1 MESNEDSP
9 SRPAKKDAKPSYSGS
24 NAQPSGRSPDSH
36 RSYQGGDRQGYRS
49 DRGSQGGYRSDR
61 PQGQSSGYRSDRA
74 PSSGGYR
81 SDRGSSGGYRS
92 DRPQGQS
99 SGYRSDRSSQGGY
112 HSDRPQGGYRS
123 DRPQDTVLT
132 GHPLPG
138 ATVRT
143 ADSRASL
150 RDIARTERLHREDTV
165 PTDPPKASLP
175 EAIAPTVPREGPPT
189 LPSAVSGLSTEIR
202 PLSARISR
210 VKTPAMPARVLLPIP
225 ATMPTTRRQA

>member
-1 MESNEDSP
+1 MP
-9 SRPAKKDAKPSYSGS
+9 SRPTAGAMLSLPDAARIHIAATRAGT
-24 NAQPSGRSPDSH
+24 A
-36 RSYQGGDRQGYRS
+36 
-49 DRGSQGGYRSDR
+49 RGTVQTAGPREDTA
-61 PQGQSSGYRSDRA
+61 PTVLRA
-74 PSSGGYR
+74 SL
-81 SDRGSSGGYRS
+81 
-92 DRPQGQS
+92 
-99 SGYRSDRSSQGGY
+99 
-112 HSDRPQGGYRS
+112 
-123 DRPQDTVLT
+123 QDTAPTERLLPADTIPTGVPPEDTAPTVLRASLQDTAPTGLPREDITRTAPREDTAPTVLRASLQATVLT

>member
-1 MESNEDSP
+1 MP
-9 SRPAKKDAKPSYSGS
+9 SRPTAGAMLSLPDAARIHIAATRAGT
-24 NAQPSGRSPDSH
+24 A
-36 RSYQGGDRQGYRS
+36 
-49 DRGSQGGYRSDR
+49 RGTVQTAGPREDTA
-61 PQGQSSGYRSDRA
+61 PTVLRA
-74 PSSGGYR
+74 SLQDTAPTERLLPADTVPTGV
-81 SDRGSSGGYRS
+81 
-92 DRPQGQS
+92 PPEATAPTVL
-99 SGYRSDRSSQGGY
+99 RSSL
-112 HSDRPQGGYRS
+112 
-123 DRPQDTVLT
+123 QDTREDTAPTVLRASLQATVLT

-150 RDIARTERLHREDTV
+150 RDIARTERLHREDTVPTVPREDTV

>member
-1 MESNEDSP
+1 MP
-9 SRPAKKDAKPSYSGS
+9 SRPTAGAMLSLPDAARIHIAATRAGT
-24 NAQPSGRSPDSH
+24 A
-36 RSYQGGDRQGYRS
+36 
-49 DRGSQGGYRSDR
+49 RGTVQTAGPREDTA
-61 PQGQSSGYRSDRA
+61 PTVLRA
-74 PSSGGYR
+74 SL
-81 SDRGSSGGYRS
+81 
-92 DRPQGQS
+92 QA
-99 SGYRSDRSSQGGY
+99 
-112 HSDRPQGGYRS
+112 
-123 DRPQDTVLT
+123 TVLT

-150 RDIARTERLHREDTV
+150 RDIARTERLHREDTVPTVPREDTV

>member
-1 MESNEDSP
+1 MP
-9 SRPAKKDAKPSYSGS
+9 SRPTAGAMLSLPDAARIHIAATRAGT
-24 NAQPSGRSPDSH
+24 A
-36 RSYQGGDRQGYRS
+36 
-49 DRGSQGGYRSDR
+49 RGTVQTAGPREDTA
-61 PQGQSSGYRSDRA
+61 PTVLRA
-74 PSSGGYR
+74 SLQDTAPTERLLPADTVPTGVPPEATAPTVLRASLQATAPTGLPREDITRTAPRADTAPTVLRASLR
-81 SDRGSSGGYRS
+81 
-92 DRPQGQS
+92 
-99 SGYRSDRSSQGGY
+99 
-112 HSDRPQGGYRS
+112 
-123 DRPQDTVLT
+123 DTVLT

>member
-1 MESNEDSP
+1 MP
-9 SRPAKKDAKPSYSGS
+9 SRPTAGAMLSLPDAARIHIAATRAGT
-24 NAQPSGRSPDSH
+24 A
-36 RSYQGGDRQGYRS
+36 
-49 DRGSQGGYRSDR
+49 RGTVQTAGPREDTA
-61 PQGQSSGYRSDRA
+61 PTVLRA
-74 PSSGGYR
+74 SLQDTAPTERLLPADTVPTGVPPEATAPTVLRASLQATAPTGLPREDITRTAPRADTAPTVLRASLR
-81 SDRGSSGGYRS
+81 
-92 DRPQGQS
+92 
-99 SGYRSDRSSQGGY
+99 
-112 HSDRPQGGYRS
+112 
-123 DRPQDTVLT
+123 DTVLT

-150 RDIARTERLHREDTV
+150 RDTVLTGHPRREDITRTAPRADTV

>member
-1 MESNEDSP
+1 MP
-9 SRPAKKDAKPSYSGS
+9 SRPTAGAMLSLPDAARIHIAATRAGT
-24 NAQPSGRSPDSH
+24 A
-36 RSYQGGDRQGYRS
+36 
-49 DRGSQGGYRSDR
+49 RGTVQTAGPREDTA
-61 PQGQSSGYRSDRA
+61 PTVLRA
-74 PSSGGYR
+74 SL
-81 SDRGSSGGYRS
+81 
-92 DRPQGQS
+92 
-99 SGYRSDRSSQGGY
+99 
-112 HSDRPQGGYRS
+112 
-123 DRPQDTVLT
+123 QDTAPTERLLPADTVPTGVPPEDTAPTVLRASLQATVLT

-150 RDIARTERLHREDTV
+150 RDIARTERLHREDTVPTVPREDTV

>member
-1 MESNEDSP
+1 MP
-9 SRPAKKDAKPSYSGS
+9 SRPTAGAMLSLPDAARIHIAATRAGT
-24 NAQPSGRSPDSH
+24 A
-36 RSYQGGDRQGYRS
+36 
-49 DRGSQGGYRSDR
+49 RGTVQTAGPREDTA
-61 PQGQSSGYRSDRA
+61 PTVLRA
-74 PSSGGYR
+74 SL
-81 SDRGSSGGYRS
+81 
-92 DRPQGQS
+92 
-99 SGYRSDRSSQGGY
+99 
-112 HSDRPQGGYRS
+112 
-123 DRPQDTVLT
+123 QDTAPTERLLPADTVPTGVPPEATAPTVLRASLQDTAPTGLPREDITRTAPREDTAPTVLRASLQATVLT

>member
-1 MESNEDSP
+1 MP
-9 SRPAKKDAKPSYSGS
+9 SRPTAGAMLSLPDAARIHIAATRAGT
-24 NAQPSGRSPDSH
+24 A
-36 RSYQGGDRQGYRS
+36 
-49 DRGSQGGYRSDR
+49 RGTVQTAGPREDTA
-61 PQGQSSGYRSDRA
+61 PTVLRA
-74 PSSGGYR
+74 SLQDTAPTERLLPADTVPTGVPPEATAPTVLRASLR
-81 SDRGSSGGYRS
+81 
-92 DRPQGQS
+92 
-99 SGYRSDRSSQGGY
+99 
-112 HSDRPQGGYRS
+112 
-123 DRPQDTVLT
+123 DTVLT

-150 RDIARTERLHREDTV
+150 RDTVLTGHPRREDITRTAPRADTV

>member
-1 MESNEDSP
+1 MP
-9 SRPAKKDAKPSYSGS
+9 SRPTAGAMLSLPDAARIHIAATRAGT
-24 NAQPSGRSPDSH
+24 A
-36 RSYQGGDRQGYRS
+36 
-49 DRGSQGGYRSDR
+49 RGTVQTAGPREDTA
-61 PQGQSSGYRSDRA
+61 PTVLRA
-74 PSSGGYR
+74 SL
-81 SDRGSSGGYRS
+81 
-92 DRPQGQS
+92 
-99 SGYRSDRSSQGGY
+99 
-112 HSDRPQGGYRS
+112 
-123 DRPQDTVLT
+123 QDTAPTGLPREDITRTAPREDTAPTVLRASLQATVLT

-150 RDIARTERLHREDTV
+150 RDIARTERLHREDTVPTVPREDTV

>member
-1 MESNEDSP
+1 MP
-9 SRPAKKDAKPSYSGS
+9 SRPTAGAMLSLPDAARIHIAATRAGT
-24 NAQPSGRSPDSH
+24 A
-36 RSYQGGDRQGYRS
+36 
-49 DRGSQGGYRSDR
+49 RGTVQTAGPREDTA
-61 PQGQSSGYRSDRA
+61 PTVLRA
-74 PSSGGYR
+74 SL
-81 SDRGSSGGYRS
+81 
-92 DRPQGQS
+92 QA
-99 SGYRSDRSSQGGY
+99 
-112 HSDRPQGGYRS
+112 
-123 DRPQDTVLT
+123 TVLT

>member
-1 MESNEDSP
+1 MP
-9 SRPAKKDAKPSYSGS
+9 SRPTAGAMLSLPDAARIHIAATRAGT
-24 NAQPSGRSPDSH
+24 A
-36 RSYQGGDRQGYRS
+36 
-49 DRGSQGGYRSDR
+49 RGTVQTAGPREDTA
-61 PQGQSSGYRSDRA
+61 PTVLRA
-74 PSSGGYR
+74 SL
-81 SDRGSSGGYRS
+81 
-92 DRPQGQS
+92 
-99 SGYRSDRSSQGGY
+99 
-112 HSDRPQGGYRS
+112 
-123 DRPQDTVLT
+123 QDTAPTERLLPADTVPTGVPPEATAPTVLRASLQATVLT

-150 RDIARTERLHREDTV
+150 RDIARTERLHREDTVPTVPREDTV